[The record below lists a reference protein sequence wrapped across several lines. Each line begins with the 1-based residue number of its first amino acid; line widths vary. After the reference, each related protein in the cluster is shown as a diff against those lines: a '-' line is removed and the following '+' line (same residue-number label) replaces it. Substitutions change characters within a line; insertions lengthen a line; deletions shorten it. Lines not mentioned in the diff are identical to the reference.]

1 MPRTRALL
9 AVAALLL
16 PPLAGAQ
23 EFPPASEADRV
34 TRGDPPRKF
43 RVPIGVAAGYGA
55 IGGSVVKGFA
65 FTDAL
70 KPGANLRLDA
80 GLGYEVAGFSV
91 IYRRGFAKAGDRFCP
106 PGATCDAKLESIDGA
121 LTISPGWEGK
131 ELPGMIALGGGVF
144 TGEVSQSGV
153 TQRVTGWEMLFSL
166 CIGGR
171 LGRAGSPWML
181 GGYLDFRLMNPSSV
195 ETPAGKATIKFEDA
209 GTPIALEVGVRAAF
223 D

>member
-23 EFPPASEADRV
+23 EFPPASEAERV
-34 TRGDPPRKF
+34 TRGDPPRKL
-43 RVPIGVAAGYGA
+43 RVPIGVATGYGVV
-55 IGGSVVKGFA
+55 GGSVVKGFA
-65 FTDAL
+65 FSDAL

-80 GLGYEVAGFSV
+80 GLGYEVAGLSV
-91 IYRRGFAKAGDRFCP
+91 IYRRSFAKAGDRFCP
-106 PGATCDAKLESIDGA
+106 PGASCDAKLTAIDGA
-121 LTISPGWEGK
+121 LTISPGWEGR

-144 TGEVSQSGV
+144 TGEVSKDGTTQSV
-153 TQRVTGWEMLFSL
+153 KGWELLVSL

-171 LGRAGSPWML
+171 LGREGSPWML
-181 GGYLDFRLMNPSSV
+181 GGYFDFRIMNPSSV
-195 ETPAGKATIKFEDA
+195 ETPAGKTTIEFVDA
-209 GTPIALEVGVRAAF
+209 GTPVAFEAGVRAAF